1 MATREVTDDMKS
13 PAGVT
18 GAARTDLTAAVAKQ
32 FDEPE
37 WLVRRRRQA
46 WATYHTLPMP
56 DRVAHL
62 WRYTDPK
69 HFVLTTEDLVPAASG
84 APVQEAQK
92 FWEAEELSGVAL
104 WQAGKIAHLH
114 LDPKLVAAGVL
125 LLDLHHAAKEY
136 QRLVEA
142 QMGRA
147 VKDDHGKFEA
157 LNTAIWQ
164 AGLFLH
170 VPRHVKIDKPIH
182 LIIAGDANTPFLA
195 PRILVGL
202 EEAAQATVVTEFVS
216 PKDEEFA
223 VNTVVEAEVG
233 QAANLRLVGVQRW
246 GERVT
251 SHYTQRAVLAR
262 DAQLLMVW
270 AGLGADLSK
279 ADLGTLLEGRGSS
292 VKLLGMSFGQRGQ
305 HFDQHTV
312 HDHHGSDTYSDLDF
326 KIVLKD
332 KARSAYTGLIRIEP
346 HATNCEA
353 YQENRNLLLSE
364 GTRADTIPELEI
376 LNDEVRCT
384 HGATIGPLDE
394 DELFYL
400 AARGIPRAEAI
411 RMVVA
416 GFVEP
421 TLKAV
426 PEDLQER
433 LRSYIVDRVKEI

>member
-1 MATREVTDDMKS
+1 MATVETDKGKE
-13 PAGVT
+13 AGAPSE
-18 GAARTDLTAAVAKQ
+18 GAPKTDPTAAVAKR
-32 FDEPE
+32 FNAPE
-37 WLVRRRRQA
+37 WLVKRRRQA
-46 WATYHTLPMP
+46 WATYQKLPMP

-69 HFVLTTEDLVPAASG
+69 HFVLTADELVPSTAGAST
-84 APVQEAQK
+84 EAHK
-92 FWEAEELSGVAL
+92 FWEDEELSGVAL
-104 WQAGKIAHLH
+104 WQAGQVAHLH
-114 LDPKLVAAGVL
+114 LDPQLAKAGVVL
-125 LLDLHHAAKEY
+125 MDLHKAAREY

-147 VKDDHGKFEA
+147 VRDEHGKFEA
-157 LNTAIWQ
+157 LNTAVWQ

-170 VPRHVKIDKPIH
+170 VPRRVVIDKPIH

-202 EEAAQATVVTEFVS
+202 EEGAQATVVTEFVS
-216 PKDEEFA
+216 PKAEEFA

-246 GERVT
+246 GDRVT
-251 SHYTQRAVLAR
+251 SHYTQRAVLGR

-270 AGLGADLSK
+270 AGLGAELSK
-279 ADLGTLLEGRGSS
+279 ADLGTFLEGRGSS

-312 HDHHGSDTYSDLDF
+312 HDHRASDTYSDLDF

-353 YQENRNLLLSE
+353 YQENRNLLLSD

-394 DELFYL
+394 AELFYL
-400 AARGIPRAEAI
+400 AARGIPREEAI

-426 PEDLQER
+426 PADLQER
-433 LRSYIVDRVKEI
+433 LRSYVLDRVKEI

>member
-1 MATREVTDDMKS
+1 MATHDVQDDRT
-13 PAGVT
+13 AT
-18 GAARTDLTAAVAKQ
+18 ATAAKTDLTAAVAAHY
-32 FDEPE
+32 DEPE

-46 WATYHTLPMP
+46 WATYHSLPMP

-69 HFVLTTEDLVPAASG
+69 HFVLTTENLLPAATDAASTN
-84 APVQEAQK
+84 ARRL
-92 FWEAEELSGVAL
+92 WETEELSGVAL
-104 WQAGKIAHLH
+104 WQGGQVAHLH
-114 LDPKLVAAGVL
+114 LDPKLTQAGVL
-125 LLDLHHAAKEY
+125 LMELHRASKEY

-157 LNTAIWQ
+157 LNAAVWQ

-170 VPRHVKIDKPIH
+170 VPRHVVIEKPIH
-182 LIIAGDANTPFLA
+182 LIIAGDGHSPFLA

-202 EEAAQATVVTEFVS
+202 EEGSQATVVTEFVS
-216 PKDEEFA
+216 PKDDEFA
-223 VNTVVEAEVG
+223 ANTVVEAEVG
-233 QAANLRLVGVQRW
+233 QAASLRLVGVQRW

-251 SHYTQRAVLAR
+251 SHFTQRAVLAR
-262 DAQLLMVW
+262 DARMLMVW
-270 AGLGADLSK
+270 AGLGAELSK

-292 VKLLGMSFGQRGQ
+292 VNLLGMSFGQRNQ

-312 HDHHGSDTYSDLDF
+312 HDHRASDTLSDLDF

-332 KARSAYTGLIRIEP
+332 RARSAYTGLIRIEP

-353 YQENRNLLLSE
+353 YQENRNLLLSL

-400 AARGIPRAEAI
+400 AARGIPRAEAV
-411 RMVVA
+411 RMIVA

-433 LRSYIVDRVKEI
+433 LRSYVDERVKEI

>member
-1 MATREVTDDMKS
+1 MTTLDVRDDMKD
-13 PAGVT
+13 AQGT
-18 GAARTDLTAAVAKQ
+18 ATDDLTRAVAQ
-32 FDEPE
+32 GYDEPE

-46 WATYHTLPMP
+46 WTMYHKLPMP

-69 HFVLTTEDLVPAASG
+69 HFVLTTDKLLPAATEV
-84 APVQEAQK
+84 ATKDAQK
-92 FWEAEELSGVAL
+92 LWEAEELSGVAL
-104 WQAGKIAHLH
+104 WQGGQVAHLQ
-114 LDPKLVAAGVL
+114 LDAKLAAAGVL
-125 LLDLHHAAKEY
+125 LMDLHRAAREY

-157 LNTAIWQ
+157 LNTAVWQ

-170 VPRHVKIDKPIH
+170 VPRHVIIEKPIH
-182 LIIAGDANTPFLA
+182 LIIAGDGRSPFLA

-202 EEAAQATVVTEFVS
+202 EEGAQATVVTEFVS
-216 PKDEEFA
+216 PREDEFA
-223 VNTVVEAEVG
+223 ANTVVEAEVG
-233 QAANLRLVGVQRW
+233 QSAHLRLVGV
-246 GERVT
+246 
-251 SHYTQRAVLAR
+251 QRAVLAR
-262 DAQLLMVW
+262 DAQMLMVW
-270 AGLGADLSK
+270 AGLGAELSK
-279 ADLGTLLEGRGSS
+279 VDLGTCLEGRGSS

-312 HDHHGSDTYSDLDF
+312 HDHRASDTFSDLDF

-353 YQENRNLLLSE
+353 YQENRNLLLSD

-376 LNDEVRCT
+376 LNDEVRCS

-433 LRSYIVDRVKEI
+433 LRSYVIDRVKEI